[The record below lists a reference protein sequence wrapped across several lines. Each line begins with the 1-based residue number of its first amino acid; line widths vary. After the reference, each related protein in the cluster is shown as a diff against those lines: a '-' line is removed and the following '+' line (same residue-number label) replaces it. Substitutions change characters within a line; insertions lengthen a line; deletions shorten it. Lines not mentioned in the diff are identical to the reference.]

1 MTEYNI
7 ADLVGYSAQQKPAEF
22 EAAFN
27 SIISSRLETAI
38 NDKKIEVAQKMF
50 NRIDQE
56 EIDIEDTEDG
66 ENAE

>member
-1 MTEYNI
+1 MSDYNI
-7 ADLVGYSAQQKPAEF
+7 TDLIGFSSQQKPAEF

-38 NDKKIEVAQKMF
+38 NNKKIEVAQKMF
-50 NRIDQE
+50 NPIEQE

-66 ENAE
+66 EIT